1 MYQLKS
7 DSKNSL
13 QTFKR
18 FVFPMM
24 VGLSFFAFSCKND
37 IEQIN
42 ALAFNPDQPSVTINN
57 VEFEYTD
64 TAKLQAK
71 LITSLVNYYLDKEE
85 PYYEFPVGIKV
96 LFYDQDEK
104 VKSTI
109 TSKYAI
115 YKVEKELFEVRD
127 SVVSIN
133 LEENQKVETEQMF
146 WDQKKKTIYSDVFT
160 KITSEDGVH
169 LGERGFEASQDLSS
183 YKLFGSRGDMRVKD
197 EEESTK

>member
-1 MYQLKS
+1 MYQLRS
-7 DSKNSL
+7 DSKYRL
-13 QTFKR
+13 QTLKKITLP
-18 FVFPMM
+18 VM
-24 VGLSFFAFSCKND
+24 VGLSLFVFSCKND

-71 LITSLVNYYLDKEE
+71 LITSIVNYYLNKEE
-85 PYYEFPVGIKV
+85 PYYEFPNGIKV
-96 LFYDQDEK
+96 LFYNQDEK

-146 WDQKKKTIYSDVFT
+146 WDQKKKIIYSNVFT

-169 LGERGFEASQDLSS
+169 FGERGFEASQDLSN
-183 YKLFGSRGDMRVKD
+183 YKLFGSRGDMRIKD
-197 EEESTK
+197 EETTPN